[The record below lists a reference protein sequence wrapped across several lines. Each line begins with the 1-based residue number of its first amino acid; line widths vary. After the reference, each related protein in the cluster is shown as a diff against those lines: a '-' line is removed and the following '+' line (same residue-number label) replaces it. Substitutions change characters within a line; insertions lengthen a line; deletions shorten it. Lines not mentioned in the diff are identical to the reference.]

1 MLKPGGG
8 LGACDPPDG
17 TKDAAP
23 GLKEKLLALG
33 LSPVLGWPLCKRLA
47 GFTGG
52 GAALSSQESPMMWKI
67 DLHEIEI
74 PIKNTSPSQSPL
86 QSPAC
91 VYTAAVNTNRPVSSA
106 MDDSSKT

>member
-1 MLKPGGG
+1 MGMLKPGGG

-52 GAALSSQESPMMWKI
+52 GAALSSQESPMI
-67 DLHEIEI
+67 GNSDLHEIEI
-74 PIKNTSPSQSPL
+74 SERYHQPGIKSAAIASLCL
-86 QSPAC
+86 QSC
-91 VYTAAVNTNRPVSSA
+91 RQY
-106 MDDSSKT
+106 